1 MRSVALLE
9 IVKYFLQVKSKDKC
23 IIKKENVGATR
34 VAICVGM
41 LLVKITAKC
50 IMRDE
55 QKQRN

>member
-23 IIKKENVGATR
+23 IIKKENLATR